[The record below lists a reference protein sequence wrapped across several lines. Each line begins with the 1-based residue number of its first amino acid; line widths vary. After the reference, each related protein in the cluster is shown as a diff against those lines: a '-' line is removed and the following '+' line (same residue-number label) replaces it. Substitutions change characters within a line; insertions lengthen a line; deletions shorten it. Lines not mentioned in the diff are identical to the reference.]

1 MSEGEDMKV
10 AITGT
15 IGGGKSQASKYL
27 LEKGYPVFD
36 SDKLVHTY
44 YEQGGRLEDA
54 VRRHFGNQVFN
65 DENSIDR
72 KKLAEIVFNNE
83 QALTDL
89 EQMVFPVVKNHMEE
103 LYNDKQGIVFFEVP
117 LLFESGL
124 ETSFDAVIMVT
135 ADEIIRL
142 KRLEKRGMSEEEV
155 QKRSKR
161 HLEEKRKLEKSD
173 YIIYNN
179 GSLEDLYQNI
189 DAVLEK
195 LEREAL

>member
-1 MSEGEDMKV
+1 
-10 AITGT
+10 
-15 IGGGKSQASKYL
+15 
-27 LEKGYPVFD
+27 
-36 SDKLVHTY
+36 
-44 YEQGGRLEDA
+44 
-54 VRRHFGNQVFN
+54 
-65 DENSIDR
+65 
-72 KKLAEIVFNNE
+72 
-83 QALTDL
+83 
-89 EQMVFPVVKNHMEE
+89 MVFPVVKNHMEE

-161 HLEEKRKLEKSD
+161 HLDEKRKLEKSD

-189 DAVLEK
+189 DTVLEK